1 LPNKGVV
8 SFNPQHNGAR
18 SAEKIELSNSADI
31 DAPWHLASMSPHHGP
46 SLAVRQHAREGGES
60 WLALCFSGVRPRRR
74 FSYFSLS
81 VDLRITV
88 VSPIMVPLTQN
99 CQKLPQRY
107 SHFSP
112 QPRHRFAR
120 SKAHLVGFLP
130 GHKTL
135 WLLSYES
142 FWFARKTDR
151 KWRCVPIVVHL
162 NARPVRTANTR
173 FRSERGPPRLSFS
186 R

>member
-1 LPNKGVV
+1 MLPNKGVV

-18 SAEKIELSNSADI
+18 SAEKIELSADI

-88 VSPIMVPLTQN
+88 RHIRVT
-99 CQKLPQRY
+99 C
-107 SHFSP
+107 
-112 QPRHRFAR
+112 PR
-120 SKAHLVGFLP
+120 
-130 GHKTL
+130 
-135 WLLSYES
+135 
-142 FWFARKTDR
+142 
-151 KWRCVPIVVHL
+151 
-162 NARPVRTANTR
+162 VRR
-173 FRSERGPPRLSFS
+173 VFCRVFFCR
-186 R
+186 